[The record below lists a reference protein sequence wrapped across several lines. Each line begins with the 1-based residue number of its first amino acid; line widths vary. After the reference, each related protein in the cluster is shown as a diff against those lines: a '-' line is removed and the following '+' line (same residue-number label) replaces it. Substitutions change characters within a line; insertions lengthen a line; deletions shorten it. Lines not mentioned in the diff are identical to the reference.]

1 MSSSDLAKLQNVRT
15 ELQQRLLTFLNAA
28 EQAAESAAGDN
39 DNVYDND
46 CDNNDKV
53 PTDTGPVRSH
63 FLNLP
68 KLCEPLVSDLS
79 NLNDLYKST
88 IEKVQTYESHLSSKS
103 SKLQDLLQ
111 QITEQSKVY
120 NGHLAKENVEKLL
133 QQMDTYDPITK
144 SILLTVFSEWKGTN
158 STLLPSLPT
167 LTSTFI
173 TSCKSTLQKD
183 LSNIP
188 TLTALFNLKQHDHIR
203 KIFMMKFEAELAEI
217 TSNPPPKLETF
228 LENCKTLTTNNYLP
242 FFSTLKSFYE
252 QTSITIYNRKLSSPP
267 SKLPSHLLL
276 Q

>member
-28 EQAAESAAGDN
+28 EQATEQAAKSAAGDNDNDN

-46 CDNNDKV
+46 YDNDYG
-53 PTDTGPVRSH
+53 TDTVPAVRSH

-79 NLNDLYKST
+79 NLSDLYKST

-183 LSNIP
+183 LSDIP

-228 LENCKTLTTNNYLP
+228 LEVSEPNT
-242 FFSTLKSFYE
+242 
-252 QTSITIYNRKLSSPP
+252 
-267 SKLPSHLLL
+267 
-276 Q
+276 